1 MNVSK
6 LFWGVAILLLGVIFL
21 GVNIGL
27 LPAGIWETLWQFWPL
42 LLVFW
47 GIAILFS
54 RGEKG
59 GWFIA
64 IISILIIAL
73 VGTYIWWNSDSISHN
88 RETKII
94 SEELSSGTQEARIIV
109 RYGAAELKIKGGSDK
124 MVSGQIDSYSLP
136 DIVREEKDG
145 KPEITID
152 QLVRGPRL
160 WGDRGKNNLLD
171 LMLSS
176 QVSYDIA
183 LNTGASKMN
192 LDLSNVRLGNLDIDC
207 GASSGDITIGRKQ
220 AKSKVT
226 IDSGAS
232 SFVIKIPK
240 DYGIRVKNES
250 GLTSTNF
257 SDIGLE
263 KIDDYYK
270 NTSYDAT
277 QNQVDLGLHTG
288 ASSVKLELY

>member
-6 LFWGVAILLLGVIFL
+6 LFWGITILLLGMVFL

-27 LPAGIWETLWQFWPL
+27 LPTGIWETLWQFWPL

-47 GIAILFS
+47 GVAILFS

-64 IISILIIAL
+64 IISILIITL

-88 RETKII
+88 RETKIV
-94 SEELSSGTQEARIIV
+94 SEELLRGTQEAKLTV
-109 RYGAAELKIKGGSDK
+109 KFGAAELKMQGGSDK
-124 MVSGQIDSYSLP
+124 LVSGQIDSYSLP
-136 DIVREEKDG
+136 DVAREEVNG
-145 KPEITID
+145 KPEIVID

-160 WGDRGKNNLLD
+160 WGDRGKNNILD

-176 QVSYDIA
+176 QVSYDIV
-183 LNTGASKMN
+183 LNTGASKIN
-192 LDLSNVRLGNLDIDC
+192 LDLSDVRLGNLDIDC

-232 SFVIKIPK
+232 SFIIKIPK
-240 DYGIRVKNES
+240 DYGIRVKNDS
-250 GLTSTNF
+250 GLTSNNF
-257 SDIGLE
+257 SDVGLE
-263 KIDDYYK
+263 KKDDYLMNSSYL
-270 NTSYDAT
+270 TSE
-277 QNQVDLGLHTG
+277 NQVDLELRTG
-288 ASSVKLELY
+288 ASSIKIELY